1 MYSQVGDVYIAKLGM
16 RTQPSWGCALGTCAA
31 KVETGVATLGICVD
45 KLVMRVFTLGDGQD
59 KDGCGQ
65 TGDRCI

>member
-1 MYSQVGDVYIAKLGM
+1 M

-31 KVETGVATLGICVD
+31 KVETGVATFGICVD
-45 KLVMRVFTLGDGQD
+45 KLVMCVFTLGDGQD

-65 TGDRCI
+65 TGDRCF